1 MRLDAG
7 LSRRLLLAAAI
18 AVSAAGCTVAYKTD
32 VLRKDVLTDA
42 QQVVADT
49 KINHGDMT
57 IEASVDRADTT
68 YDPGQP
74 IVLSVKTSK
83 NAYVAILRVTANGD
97 TTIVFPNR
105 GRRNAAISANAA
117 LTVPGPDDA
126 VKIVAGKPGIELYE
140 FVASTT
146 GDAWPF
152 KRPPDDGSDFADL
165 GTTTRNIAKELV
177 DALKIGPTHDTAA
190 RYLTIRVTGRGLF

>member
-1 MRLDAG
+1 M
-7 LSRRLLLAAAI
+7 LSATALLRRLLLAAAI
-18 AVSAAGCTVAYKTD
+18 AASAAGCTVAYKTD

-74 IVLSVKTSK
+74 IVLSLKTSK
-83 NAYVAILRVTANGD
+83 NAYVTILRVLANGD

-105 GRRNAAISANAA
+105 GRRNAAVAANTV

-126 VKIVAGKPGIELYE
+126 VKIAAGKPGIELYE

-146 GDAWPF
+146 SDSWPF
-152 KRPPDDGSDFADL
+152 KRAPDDGSDFADL
-165 GTTTRNIAKELV
+165 GPTTRNIAKELV